1 MENIQK
7 WLKFSYEIFKLFRNK
22 KLLLLNIL
30 LTIYIATN
38 LIGGER
44 GLISYY
50 EKDKIQKNLAEKKT
64 RLSNELVEIQKKNQL
79 LSTNLNLDYVDMIYR
94 EKLKFGKKDELIIK
108 LK

>member
-1 MENIQK
+1 MRFLN
-7 WLKFSYEIFKLFRNK
+7 FFKNK

-50 EKDKIQKNLAEKKT
+50 EKDKIQKNLDEKKT

>member
-1 MENIQK
+1 MRFLN
-7 WLKFSYEIFKLFRNK
+7 FFRNK

-50 EKDKIQKNLAEKKT
+50 EKDKIQKNLDEKKT

>member
-1 MENIQK
+1 MR
-7 WLKFSYEIFKLFRNK
+7 FFKLFFRNK

-50 EKDKIQKNLAEKKT
+50 EKDKIQKNLAEKNKT
-64 RLSNELVEIQKKNQL
+64 
-79 LSTNLNLDYVDMIYR
+79 
-94 EKLKFGKKDELIIK
+94 LK
-108 LK
+108 

>member
-1 MENIQK
+1 MAK
-7 WLKFSYEIFKLFRNK
+7 
-22 KLLLLNIL
+22 
-30 LTIYIATN
+30 
-38 LIGGER
+38 R